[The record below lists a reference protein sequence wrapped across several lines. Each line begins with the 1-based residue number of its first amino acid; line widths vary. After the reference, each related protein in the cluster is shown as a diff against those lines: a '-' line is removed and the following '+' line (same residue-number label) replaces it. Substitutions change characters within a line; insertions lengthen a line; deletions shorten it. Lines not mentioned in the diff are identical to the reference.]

1 MSRQLPQIFKRNKSG
16 ALVRV
21 SPREAKK
28 FIMSAHGWTSEE
40 YTKKRDIFKN
50 KLRAFESFQRAQG
63 KEVKQQ
69 NVVEMLY
76 KQAKAMK
83 THGAD
88 YKPSEAIKR
97 IESFSAVSITKGRKQ
112 ATRQGKAFNAIN
124 QRQLNYIKTRFG
136 DIDNPKS
143 KGFVNTNEGAKR
155 IVEAFYKKAEED
167 GKPVNATKL
176 EEALSDY
183 ANAMHVRVDN
193 QGTGETIP
201 SGETYG
207 SDADFAFDIDEYLND

>member
-1 MSRQLPQIFKRNKSG
+1 MARQLPQIFKRNKSG

-28 FIMSAHGWTSEE
+28 FNMSAHGWSSEE

-69 NVVEMLY
+69 NVVELLY

-124 QRQLNYIKTRFG
+124 TKQLAYVSDRFE
-136 DIDNPKS
+136 K
-143 KGFVNTNEGAKR
+143 FVNTNDGAKR
-155 IVEAFYKKAEED
+155 IVETFYKKAKED

-183 ANAMHVRVDN
+183 ANAMHARIDS

-207 SDADFAFDIDEYLND
+207 SDIDFAFDIDEYLND

>member
-1 MSRQLPQIFKRNKSG
+1 MARQLPQIFKTNKSG
-16 ALVRV
+16 ERVRV
-21 SPREAKK
+21 SPHEVKK
-28 FIMSAHGWTSEE
+28 FIMSAHGWTAEE

-63 KEVKQQ
+63 KEIKQQ

-83 THGAD
+83 AHGAD
-88 YKPSEAIKR
+88 YKPSQAIKR
-97 IESFSAVSITKGRKQ
+97 IEAFSAVSITKGRKQ

-124 QRQLNYIKTRFG
+124 TKQLVYVSDRFEKL
-136 DIDNPKS
+136 I
-143 KGFVNTNEGAKR
+143 NTNAGAKR
-155 IVEAFYKKAEED
+155 IVDAFYKKAEED
-167 GKPVNATKL
+167 GRPVNATKL

-183 ANAMHVRVDN
+183 ANAMHVRIDN

-207 SDADFAFDIDEYLND
+207 SDTDFAFDIDEYLND

>member
-1 MSRQLPQIFKRNKSG
+1 MARKLPQIFRKNKSG

-21 SPREAKK
+21 SPREVKK

-50 KLRAFESFQRAQG
+50 KLRAYESFQRAQG

-69 NVVEMLY
+69 NVVELLY
-76 KQAKAMK
+76 RQAKAMK
-83 THGAD
+83 RYGSKYT
-88 YKPSEAIKR
+88 PSQEIMR
-97 IESFSAVSITKGRKQ
+97 IESFSAVSITRGRNQ
-112 ATRQGKAFNAIN
+112 AMRQGKAFNAIN
-124 QRQLNYIKTRFG
+124 TKQLAYVSDRFE
-136 DIDNPKS
+136 KL
-143 KGFVNTNEGAKR
+143 VNTNDGAKR

-167 GKPVNATKL
+167 GRPVNATKL

-183 ANAMHVRVDN
+183 ANAMHSRIDS
-193 QGTGETIP
+193 QGEDEGEGETIP

-207 SDADFAFDIDEYLND
+207 SDIDFAFDIDEYLND

>member
-1 MSRQLPQIFKRNKSG
+1 MARQLPQIFKRNKSG

-69 NVVEMLY
+69 NVVELLY

-88 YKPSEAIKR
+88 YKPSESIKR
-97 IESFSAVSITKGRKQ
+97 IESFSAVSITKGRQQ

-124 QRQLNYIKTRFG
+124 TKQLAYVSDRFEKL
-136 DIDNPKS
+136 IDAND
-143 KGFVNTNEGAKR
+143 GAKR
-155 IVEAFYKKAEED
+155 IVETFYKKAEED
-167 GKPVNATKL
+167 GKPVNATML

-183 ANAMHVRVDN
+183 ANAMHVRIDN
-193 QGTGETIP
+193 QGEGETIP

-207 SDADFAFDIDEYLND
+207 SDVDFAFDIDEYLND

>member
-1 MSRQLPQIFKRNKSG
+1 MTKQLPQIFKRNKSG

-28 FIMSAHGWTSEE
+28 FIMSAHGWTAEE

-88 YKPSEAIKR
+88 YKPSQAIRR

-124 QRQLNYIKTRFG
+124 AKQLAYVSDRFEKL
-136 DIDNPKS
+136 I
-143 KGFVNTNEGAKR
+143 VANEGAKR
-155 IVEAFYKKAEED
+155 IVDAFYKKAEED
-167 GKPVNATKL
+167 GKPINATKL

-183 ANAMHVRVDN
+183 ANAMHVRIGN
-193 QGTGETIP
+193 QGEGETIP

>member
-1 MSRQLPQIFKRNKSG
+1 MAKQLPQIFKKNKSG

-21 SPREAKK
+21 SPREVKK

-63 KEVKQQ
+63 NEVKQQ
-69 NVVEMLY
+69 NVVEILY

-83 THGAD
+83 AHGAD

-97 IESFSAVSITKGRKQ
+97 IESFSAVSITKGRNQ

-124 QRQLNYIKTRFG
+124 TKQLAYVSDRFEKF
-136 DIDNPKS
+136 I
-143 KGFVNTNEGAKR
+143 NTNDGEKR
-155 IVEAFYKKAEED
+155 IVDTFYKKAEED

-183 ANAMHVRVDN
+183 ANAMHARIDS
-193 QGTGETIP
+193 QGEGETIP

-207 SDADFAFDIDEYLND
+207 SDADFAFDIDEYLN

>member
-1 MSRQLPQIFKRNKSG
+1 MTRQLPQIFKRNKSG

-28 FIMSAHGWTSEE
+28 FIMSAHGWTSDE

-83 THGAD
+83 AHGAD
-88 YKPSEAIKR
+88 YKPSQAIRR

-112 ATRQGKAFNAIN
+112 ATRQGKAFTAIN
-124 QRQLNYIKTRFG
+124 TKQLAYVSDRFEKL
-136 DIDNPKS
+136 INA
-143 KGFVNTNEGAKR
+143 NEGAKR
-155 IVEAFYKKAEED
+155 IVDTFYKKAEED

-183 ANAMHVRVDN
+183 ANAMHVRIDS
-193 QGTGETIP
+193 QGEGETIP

-207 SDADFAFDIDEYLND
+207 SDTDFAFDIDEYLND